1 MKDNFDVHKWNL
13 KRYLA
18 EQLEPMINLSDLTFD
33 KIAEVFPQ
41 QMQRDGV
48 PFPQGGDVLI
58 RIKRE
63 VDFEDWKSTIM
74 NLYGDVK
81 IKLDPDTV
89 WYKYVEIVDDK
100 FNKDKKSAIQSKSD
114 FLDKSK
120 GSKD

>member
-89 WYKYVEIVDDK
+89 WYKYVEIVDDQ

>member
-1 MKDNFDVHKWNL
+1 MKDTFDIHKWNL

>member
-1 MKDNFDVHKWNL
+1 MKDTFDIHKWNL

-89 WYKYVEIVDDK
+89 WYKYVEIVDDQ